1 MRISGILFIIQL
13 VCFSHVYGQ
22 RAKPDTLPKPRISS
36 TTNAP
41 VNDTKLQLQQQL
53 LLGRQ
58 QQLELNRQEQQRILL
73 EKQKTELAEKEKQL
87 LQLRVQKKQNELE
100 QDRKTQAQ
108 ILQKNQLEARV
119 QQIQKDKQINAQQ
132 VEISNNRKWNLVLLI
147 GFIVVASFAIIV
159 YYSQRRTKRLN
170 AVISQQRNEMEQMG
184 MVKDTILGV
193 VSHDM
198 RTPVNT
204 LLSFTELIKAGYI
217 TPEKLELYLDQ
228 INITLNHTSSLM
240 NNLLNWAAS
249 QMQGFKTVIA
259 KVDAGVITE
268 NLRES
273 FADRIDN
280 KKILFTNEIMIGTLV
295 MADANMLELVIRNLI
310 SNALKFTAVN
320 GKITVAAVASG
331 DHIILSVTDSGVGMP
346 VEKMNRFNAE
356 TLEQAESTLGTAKEK
371 GTGLGLLLCKTFSRL
386 MNGTI
391 SVGPNPN
398 GQGCRFELALS
409 KA

>member
-1 MRISGILFIIQL
+1 MRVPGILFAILFVCLGQL
-13 VCFSHVYGQ
+13 YGQ
-22 RAKPDTLPKPRISS
+22 RQKPDTLSKNRISS
-36 TTNAP
+36 AANSP
-41 VNDTKLQLQQQL
+41 VSDPKIQLQQQL
-53 LLGRQ
+53 LMGRK
-58 QQLELNRQEQQRILL
+58 QQLEVNRQEQQKILL
-73 EKQKTELAEKEKQL
+73 EKQKAELVEKEKQL

-119 QQIQKDKQINAQQ
+119 LQAQKDKQINTQQ
-132 VEISNNRKWNLVLLI
+132 IEISNNRKWNLVLLI
-147 GFIVVASFAIIV
+147 GFIVVASFAVIV

-170 AVISQQRNEMEQMG
+170 AVISQQRNELEQMG

-198 RTPVNT
+198 RAPVNT

-217 TPEKLELYLDQ
+217 SPEKLELYLDQ

-249 QMQGFKTVIA
+249 QMQGFKTVIS

-273 FADRIDN
+273 FLDRIDN
-280 KKILFTNEIMIGTLV
+280 KKILFSNEIAIGTLV

-310 SNALKFTAVN
+310 SNAIKYTADN
-320 GKITVAAVASG
+320 GKITVAALASG
-331 DHIILSVTDSGVGMP
+331 TDLIISVTDSGVGMP
-346 VEKMNRFNAE
+346 FEKMNRFNAE
-356 TLEQAESTLGTAKEK
+356 TLEQAETTLGTAKEK

-398 GQGCRFELALS
+398 GQGCRFELVLP

>member
-1 MRISGILFIIQL
+1 MKIPGILFVMLL
-13 VCFSHVYGQ
+13 VCFGHVCGQ
-22 RAKPDTLPKPRISS
+22 RIKPDTLPQKRFSTSS
-36 TTNAP
+36 NSS
-41 VNDTKLQLQQQL
+41 VNDTKIQLQQQL
-53 LLGRQ
+53 LQGRQ
-58 QQLELNRQEQQRILL
+58 QQLEFNRQEQQKILL
-73 EKQKTELAEKEKQL
+73 EKQKAELAEKEKQL

-119 QQIQKDKQINAQQ
+119 LQVQKDKQINAQQ
-132 VEISNNRKWNLVLLI
+132 IEISNNRKWNLVLLI
-147 GFIVVASFAIIV
+147 GFFVVASFAIIV

-170 AVISQQRNEMEQMG
+170 AVISQQRNELEQMG

-198 RTPVNT
+198 RSPVNT

-217 TPEKLELYLDQ
+217 TPEKLEMYLDQ

-249 QMQGFKTVIA
+249 QMQGFKTVIT
-259 KVDAGVITE
+259 KVDAGVVTE

-273 FADRIDN
+273 FSDRANN
-280 KKILFTNEIMIGTLV
+280 KKILFTNGIAIGTLV

-310 SNALKFTAVN
+310 SNALKYTAAN
-320 GKITVAAVASG
+320 GTIRVAALLSG
-331 DHIILSVTDSGVGMP
+331 KDIIISVTDSGVGMP

-356 TLEQAESTLGTAKEK
+356 ALEQAETTLGTAKEK
-371 GTGLGLLLCKTFSRL
+371 GTGLGLLLCKTFCRL

-391 SVGPNPN
+391 SVEPNPN
-398 GQGCRFELALS
+398 GPGCRFELALP

>member
-1 MRISGILFIIQL
+1 MRITGILFVIQFI
-13 VCFSHVYGQ
+13 CFSHVYGQ
-22 RAKPDTLPKPRISS
+22 RVKPDTLPKNRISS
-36 TTNAP
+36 SANGP
-41 VNDTKLQLQQQL
+41 VNDTKIQLQQQL

-108 ILQKNQLEARV
+108 ILQQNQLEARV
-119 QQIQKDKQINAQQ
+119 QQVQKDKQINAQQ

-159 YYSQRRTKRLN
+159 YYSQRKTKRLN
-170 AVISQQRNEMEQMG
+170 EVISQQRNEMEQMG

-198 RTPVNT
+198 RSPVNT
-204 LLSFTELIKAGYI
+204 LLSFTELIKEGYI

-249 QMQGFKTVIA
+249 QMQGFKTVIT
-259 KVDAGVITE
+259 KVDAGVVTE

-280 KKILFTNEIMIGTLV
+280 KKVLFTNGIAIGTLV

-310 SNALKFTAVN
+310 SNALKFTSIN
-320 GKITVAAVASG
+320 GKISVAAVAAG
-331 DHIILSVTDSGVGMP
+331 NHIIISVTDSGVGMP

-356 TLEQAESTLGTAKEK
+356 IMEQAESTLGTAKEK

-398 GQGCRFELALS
+398 GQGCRFELALP

>member
-1 MRISGILFIIQL
+1 MRIPGILFVIQL
-13 VCFSHVYGQ
+13 ICFSHVFGQ
-22 RAKPDTLPKPRISS
+22 GGKPDTLPKATKSS
-36 TTNAP
+36 
-41 VNDTKLQLQQQL
+41 VNTPNTDSKIQLQQQL

-58 QQLELNRQEQQRILL
+58 QQLELNRQEQQKILL

-119 QQIQKDKQINAQQ
+119 LEAQKDKQINAQQ

-147 GFIVVASFAIIV
+147 GFMIVAFFAIIV

-170 AVISQQRNEMEQMG
+170 AVISQQRNELEQMG

-228 INITLNHTSSLM
+228 INVTLHHTSSLM

-249 QMQGFKTVIA
+249 QMQGFKTVII
-259 KVDAGVITE
+259 KVDAGIITE

-273 FADRIDN
+273 FSDRINN
-280 KKILFTNEIMIGTLV
+280 KKILFTNEIVIGTLV
-295 MADANMLELVIRNLI
+295 MADANMLELVIRNLL
-310 SNALKFTAVN
+310 SNALKYTAVN
-320 GKITVAAVASG
+320 GKITLAAEVSG
-331 DHIILSVTDSGVGMP
+331 INIIISVTDSGVGMP
-346 VEKMNRFNAE
+346 IEKMNRFNAE
-356 TLEQAESTLGTAKEK
+356 VLEQSETTLGTAKEK

-391 SVGPNPN
+391 SVRSNPT
-398 GQGCRFELALS
+398 GQGCCFELALP